1 VKKDE
6 SERRIE
12 NEKKRDEREV
22 EDGAFDLRNRSL
34 NQMYWMIELC
44 GGMTPQNFFFLISS

>member
-1 VKKDE
+1 MKKDE

-12 NEKKRDEREV
+12 KKGSDVREV

-34 NQMYWMIELC
+34 YQMYWVIELC
-44 GGMTPQNFFFLISS
+44 GGMTPQNSFFLI

>member
-1 VKKDE
+1 MKKDE
-6 SERRIE
+6 SERRIG
-12 NEKKRDEREV
+12 NEKRSDEREV

-44 GGMTPQNFFFLISS
+44 GGMTPQNFFFF

>member
-1 VKKDE
+1 MKKDE

-12 NEKKRDEREV
+12 NERGSDECEE

-34 NQMYWMIELC
+34 NQMYWVIELC
-44 GGMTPQNFFFLISS
+44 GGMTPQDSLFFF